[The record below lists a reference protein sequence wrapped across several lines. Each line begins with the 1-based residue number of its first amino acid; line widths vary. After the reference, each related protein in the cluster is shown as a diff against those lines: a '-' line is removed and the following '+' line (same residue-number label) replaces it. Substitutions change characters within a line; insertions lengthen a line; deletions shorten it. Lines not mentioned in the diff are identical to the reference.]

1 MKLREALQV
10 AAAILESNPIDGA
23 EAVVC
28 ADTEVKITI
37 QRAPG
42 LSAWLRVSY
51 PRGRREIFSQT
62 HLSAK
67 HASVG
72 RLKADLVAIEAALAK
87 ILPMTVATREDF
99 LSKFSTP
106 TEALAFETYV
116 LSIGREFLPSH
127 VHRVLDGQ
135 EPTAEYWEFL
145 IEQIATHED
154 AQMFLLRN

>member
-1 MKLREALQV
+1 MKLQEALQV

-23 EAVVC
+23 GAVVGT
-28 ADTEVKITI
+28 ATEVKVTV

-62 HLSAK
+62 HLSAR

-72 RLKADLVAIEAALAK
+72 RLKADLVGVEAALAQV
-87 ILPMTVATREDF
+87 LPMTVSTREDF
-99 LSKFSTP
+99 LSKFTTP
-106 TEALAFETYV
+106 TEAIAFETYV
-116 LSIGREFLPSH
+116 LGSGREFLPNH